1 MFQKPSPEIALS
13 SDEEYDA
20 VDPQAED
27 TVETVVG
34 PSVHVEGD
42 FASKGN
48 ILVKGTVSGNVTT
61 SRLLTVEQGAKI
73 FANTKAQNAY
83 ISGEIQGN
91 VKVAEKLELTASARV
106 AGDVQCS
113 TLVVEAGALMYG
125 KVIMKGIKSEIT
137 KIERKRTTTKKRRTK
152 ASVSTEDNAE

>member
-1 MFQKPSPEIALS
+1 MFQKPSPEIALA
-13 SDEEYDA
+13 SDEEYNA

-61 SRLLTVEQGAKI
+61 SRLLTVEHGAKI

-91 VKVAEKLELTASARV
+91 VKVSEKLELTASARV
-106 AGDVQCS
+106 VGDVQCA
-113 TLVVEAGALMYG
+113 TLVVEAGALVYG
-125 KVIMKGIKSEIT
+125 KMLMKGIKGEIT
-137 KIERKRTTTKKRRTK
+137 NIEKKRVGKKRRSK
-152 ASVSTEDNAE
+152 ASSDSSEA